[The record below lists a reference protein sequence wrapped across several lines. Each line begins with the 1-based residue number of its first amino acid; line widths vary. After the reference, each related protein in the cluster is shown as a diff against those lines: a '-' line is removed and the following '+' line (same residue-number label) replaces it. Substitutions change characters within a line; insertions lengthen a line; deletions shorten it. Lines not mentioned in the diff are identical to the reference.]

1 MKKLTLLAVAAV
13 VAPLANEAIIYDT
26 LTQAYDSG
34 NGNCLGG
41 DALFGAK
48 YDLQAA
54 DDFTIGSATTITA
67 VTVRNLTFT
76 GANPGSAV
84 LRIMNDSGGMP
95 GSTVFEGTVGT
106 TGSSFSDTVF
116 GLLGVDVRAG
126 GLSIGL
132 AAGTYWVGL
141 QAATSSDWHYT
152 ARSTANGGNSVGRDG
167 TNGNGGY
174 GTTNWTEFGALGY
187 GSGEVNMRIEGDVVP
202 EPMTMIALGA
212 GLAAL
217 AARRRK

>member
-13 VAPLANEAIIYDT
+13 VAPVANAAVIYDT
-26 LTQAYDSG
+26 LTGAYSNG

-41 DALFGAK
+41 SAIFGQVN
-48 YDLQAA
+48 DLQVV

-67 VTVRNLTFT
+67 VTVRNLTF
-76 GANPGSAV
+76 GAASATQGYLRIFNNSGGAPGSEITGPNGTLVAV
-84 LRIMNDSGGMP
+84 SESG
-95 GSTVFEGTVGT
+95 
-106 TGSSFSDTVF
+106 FSDTVF
-116 GLLGVDVRAG
+116 GLVGKDVRAG

-141 QAATSSDWHYT
+141 QVISDDWHYT
-152 ARSTANGGNSVGRDG
+152 ANGSYGKGANQMGRDG
-167 TNGNGGY
+167 NRGVGGY
-174 GTTNWTEFGALGY
+174 GTTDWF
-187 GSGEVNMRIEGDVVP
+187 NMGTDTNMKIEGDVVP
-202 EPMTMIALGA
+202 EPATMIALGA